1 MCEPK
6 ARVPVG
12 SVLAAVAVVAAVP
25 AVAYA
30 ASAIAAVA
38 MAVVAA
44 DGVAAAV
51 LVTFLVRV
59 LRPRRAPARQYQ
71 SVTARREI
79 LAARA
84 ALPAPR
90 RAIEAPGLRVVPGAV
105 VRNGETI
112 RP

>member
-44 DGVAAAV
+44 DGVAAVV
-51 LVTFLVRV
+51 LITFLVRV
-59 LRPRRAPARQYQ
+59 LRPRRVRVRRYQ
-71 SVTARREI
+71 SVTVRQV